1 MVFWTRIACLLV
13 TVAIYP
19 TLFLVSIVIQYAK
32 TSLPPGIEQPFK
44 LRFYQSIM
52 ISLLLLVSVDLF
64 WYDVAQLESVYR
76 KVWMPDTSLLIQ
88 EQQFDG
94 VPVKIYQPK
103 KPAVTKR
110 KALLFFHGG
119 AGTYGN
125 VAQRLSTLFRRR
137 TDQQQN
143 ASIRSTNA
151 GVLLAFCAMTVARKR
166 PNADKYHTDASCV
179 TVCGD
184 SCGANFATKICQ
196 LLVDRTDVPKIQ
208 AQILIYPGLQGMDFY
223 LPSYQQNKDIPL
235 LWRKLVVYW
244 TCRFLNKSTSVV
256 NDVLEGRHV
265 PEDIRTK
272 YQKWVCAD
280 LIPEEF
286 KVRGYKP
293 QDPALRTFKPKVYEE
308 MKQVLEV
315 TFSPLFAENSVISKL
330 PQACILTCE
339 FDVLRDDG
347 LLYKR
352 RLEENGVPVTW
363 FHAKKSIHGLA
374 ILFGYGQQEWL
385 HSPAINLPY

>member
-1 MVFWTRIACLLV
+1 MGIKDFINGGQILEKLKLC
-13 TVAIYP
+13 
-19 TLFLVSIVIQYAK
+19 
-32 TSLPPGIEQPFK
+32 SLIEVLRFFANGIPPFK
-44 LRFYQSIM
+44 
-52 ISLLLLVSVDLF
+52 
-64 WYDVAQLESVYR
+64 
-76 KVWMPDTSLLIQ
+76 DTSLLIQ

-125 VAQRLSTLFRRR
+125 VGREKDNSFERLLRHFAKEANVVVVGVRYGLGPENPYPNQYTECLKATLYF
-137 TDQQQN
+137 
-143 ASIRSTNA
+143 
-151 GVLLAFCAMTVARKR
+151 MK
-166 PNADKYHTDASCV
+166 NADKYHTDASCV

-374 ILFGYGQQEWL
+374 ILFGYGVF
-385 HSPAINLPY
+385 SLPSSQWIVSKVTSFIKSL

>member
-52 ISLLLLVSVDLF
+52 ISFLIEVLRF
-64 WYDVAQLESVYR
+64 FANGIPPF
-76 KVWMPDTSLLIQ
+76 KDTSLLIQ

-166 PNADKYHTDASCV
+166 PATAMATSNAIERYRF
-179 TVCGD
+179 CGD

-374 ILFGYGQQEWL
+374 ILFENQDVHATIALILE
-385 HSPAINLPY
+385 NLDPY